1 MEIKYIMTNFYL
13 HIIFHLFNKKYNY
26 VRNKNAKTSAD
37 NLLNLIKINNHK
49 THLLLQIMEALQILR
64 LLIIDYLDALLYQYT
79 GKTIYS
85 RT

>member
-1 MEIKYIMTNFYL
+1 MTNFYL

-49 THLLLQIMEALQILR
+49 TDLLLQIMEALQILR